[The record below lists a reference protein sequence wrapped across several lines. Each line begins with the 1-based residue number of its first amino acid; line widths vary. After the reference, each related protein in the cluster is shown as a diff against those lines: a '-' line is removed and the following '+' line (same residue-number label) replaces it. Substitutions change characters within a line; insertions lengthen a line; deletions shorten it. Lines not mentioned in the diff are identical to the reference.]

1 MKTTLSLLFYFL
13 SSSLAVRTPSISYIS
28 KSKEVVIGSSVEL
41 ECSVQF
47 AQDFPVLWV
56 KKGVKGQDDLP
67 ISTNSALI
75 IRDSRYSLR
84 YDKGSSTFILQIK
97 DIQEYDGG
105 KYMCQVIIDMSNR
118 ISSSINILVLQPPII
133 FDNSTRT
140 IVEPMGTPVKLECYA
155 TGIPTPKVSWRRENN
170 ALLPTGGS
178 VFSGNQLLIPSIRK
192 EDRGTYYCIA
202 ENGVGQGARRNINVE
217 VEFKP
222 VITALKPIVKQA
234 RTFDA
239 LLECRVESYPP
250 ADIDW
255 VHRSEAIVTSNNY
268 RISQFAA
275 DDEFTDSVL
284 TVIGVERRQYGNYT
298 CRANNKLGVTMAH
311 VLLEESYSP
320 VCPPACE
327 LPYTYAG
334 EKGVRP
340 EFGLLLVLLWFAFV

>member
-1 MKTTLSLLFYFL
+1 
-13 SSSLAVRTPSISYIS
+13 
-28 KSKEVVIGSSVEL
+28 
-41 ECSVQF
+41 
-47 AQDFPVLWV
+47 
-56 KKGVKGQDDLP
+56 
-67 ISTNSALI
+67 
-75 IRDSRYSLR
+75 
-84 YDKGSSTFILQIK
+84 
-97 DIQEYDGG
+97 
-105 KYMCQVIIDMSNR
+105 MCQVIIDMSNR

-178 VFSGNQLLIPSIRK
+178 VF
-192 EDRGTYYCIA
+192 
-202 ENGVGQGARRNINVE
+202 
-217 VEFKP
+217 
-222 VITALKPIVKQA
+222 

-340 EFGLLLVLLWFAFV
+340 EFGLLLVLLWFALV